1 MPNRFY
7 YINLVLDSSLHVSD
21 AFRALFL
28 HPLLFPHP
36 REPFLLPKHI
46 FLALIEFVL
55 FCDPLSLI
63 RDIWVTRDTGTL
75 PCGLMLTR
83 TYTSEDNLSLD
94 SPPPPLSIQSAALVQ
109 WSLIAQ
115 SYFLA
120 LFSLSSDGK
129 REKTIHWFSCIIPVL
144 HLDPQK
150 VSPLEAPVHR
160 LF

>member
-94 SPPPPLSIQSAALVQ
+94 SPPPPV
-109 WSLIAQ
+109 
-115 SYFLA
+115 
-120 LFSLSSDGK
+120 SDGLVIK
-129 REKTIHWFSCIIPVL
+129 ARAPGAPLSNNWLLTVPVL
-144 HLDPQK
+144 CWARPEQATSA
-150 VSPLEAPVHR
+150 VSPPEDHVSQPIFLGPAS
-160 LF
+160 